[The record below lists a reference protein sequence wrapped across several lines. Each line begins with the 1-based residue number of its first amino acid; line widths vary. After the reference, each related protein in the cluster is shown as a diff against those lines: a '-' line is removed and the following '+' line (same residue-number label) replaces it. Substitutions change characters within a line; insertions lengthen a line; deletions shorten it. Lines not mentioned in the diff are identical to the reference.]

1 MKLFTI
7 SSGILIDEK
16 KREGKPAKERNVP
29 ARYRWKYPTWPEANF
44 IKRDALIA
52 RICAR
57 ETVINGKKK
66 RKEKRKRRKGRD

>member
-7 SSGILIDEK
+7 LSGILIDEK
-16 KREGKPAKERNVP
+16 KGEGKLAKERNAP
-29 ARYRWKYPTWPEANF
+29 ARYRWKYLTWPEANF

-57 ETVINGKKK
+57 ETVINGEKKEE
-66 RKEKRKRRKGRD
+66 KERKRRKGRD